1 MQRKSKR
8 VRVRRGKWKDR
19 VHLLP
24 GEGMGERFTDLWHTH
39 RWSTQRE
46 PLCPW
51 KIAAWPLF
59 QLSLPLCNCHGWGLN
74 TYTHTHTRTRTY
86 TSSGF
91 ILQTREVKGQTHL
104 REEAR
109 EGEMESS
116 HMKEYKSRTASSV
129 LCVCSCSNIS
139 MCVCVKFF
147 YLPRCRE
154 RESEG
159 ERKRERKPEALIN
172 HKLSLQWRN
181 VSWKSCPWFNSLQ
194 SGKEKPVRCE

>member
-1 MQRKSKR
+1 MQR

-59 QLSLPLCNCHGWGLN
+59 QPSLPLCNCRGWGLN
-74 TYTHTHTRTRTY
+74 MYMHAHTHTHTGSDFR
-86 TSSGF
+86 
-91 ILQTREVKGQTHL
+91 LQTREVKGQTHL
-104 REEAR
+104 REETR
-109 EGEMESS
+109 ERESS
-116 HMKEYKSRTASSV
+116 RTKAYKSCIICV
-129 LCVCSCSNIS
+129 ICLLLLKHFDVCLCS
-139 MCVCVKFF
+139 F
-147 YLPRCRE
+147 YLPQCRE

-159 ERKRERKPEALIN
+159 ERMRERKPEVLIN